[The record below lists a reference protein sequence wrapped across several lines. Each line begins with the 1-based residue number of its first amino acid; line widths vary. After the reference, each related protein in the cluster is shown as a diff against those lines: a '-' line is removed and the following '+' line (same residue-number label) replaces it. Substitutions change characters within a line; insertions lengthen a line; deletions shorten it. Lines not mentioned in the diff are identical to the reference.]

1 MKFDYHLPAVCIKE
15 HLGLNIVYLKLVS
28 VNILQSYKQERG
40 CLVHFVRL
48 STTLLKDEESAQ
60 DNHVLVCNFAKY
72 LPILLFFTD
81 TLINKRLLICLL
93 PTYHALNT

>member
-48 STTLLKDEESAQ
+48 ATTLIKDEESAQ

-72 LPILLFFTD
+72 SPILLFFTD

-93 PTYHALNT
+93 PTYHALNM